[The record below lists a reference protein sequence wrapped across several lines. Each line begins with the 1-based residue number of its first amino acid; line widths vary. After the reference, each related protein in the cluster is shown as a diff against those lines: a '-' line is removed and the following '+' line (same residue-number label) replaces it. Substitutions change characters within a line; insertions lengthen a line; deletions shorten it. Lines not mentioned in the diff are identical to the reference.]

1 MPKRRSLFLRLTL
14 ATMVLGMALLAPSA
28 TVAQTDY
35 PLRPIRIVVPSGPGS
50 APDLIP
56 RLLGEALTARWGQPV
71 VVEHRPGAGGNLG
84 AEFVFK
90 APPDG
95 YTLLSTWSSP
105 LVINQSLYAKI
116 NYDPAAFAVIAV
128 IATSPN
134 VLVVHPKVPATS
146 LAGLAA
152 YAKANPG
159 TLTYA
164 SVGIGGTPHLA
175 MEMLKA
181 AAGIEIRRI
190 PYNRGLA
197 PAITDTLAGQVD
209 MVFGNLAD
217 VRTHIANGAVK
228 ALGVGSER
236 RVAELPDVPAIAEL
250 YPGYLNVAWY
260 AFVAP
265 PKTPGAIVRK
275 LADAIAETLQR
286 PDVARRMRELGLT
299 TLTLSPAA
307 TAAFIKD
314 EAARWGKAIRDAG
327 IKAD

>member
-1 MPKRRSLFLRLTL
+1 M
-14 ATMVLGMALLAPSA
+14 
-28 TVAQTDY
+28 
-35 PLRPIRIVVPSGPGS
+35 
-50 APDLIP
+50 
-56 RLLGEALTARWGQPV
+56 
-71 VVEHRPGAGGNLG
+71 
-84 AEFVFK
+84 
-90 APPDG
+90 
-95 YTLLSTWSSP
+95 
-105 LVINQSLYAKI
+105 
-116 NYDPAAFAVIAV
+116 

-152 YAKANPG
+152 YAKANPDK
-159 TLTYA
+159 LTYA

-175 MEMLKA
+175 MEMLKS

-236 RVAELPDVPAIAEL
+236 RIAELPDVPAIAEL

-265 PKTPGAIVRK
+265 PKTPDAIVRK
-275 LADAIAETLQR
+275 LADAIAETLER

>member
-1 MPKRRSLFLRLTL
+1 MPKGRFPIVRLAIAAMVVL
-14 ATMVLGMALLAPSA
+14 AASGAVL
-28 TVAQTDY
+28 AQSDY
-35 PLRPIRIVVPSGPGS
+35 PSRPIRIVVPSGPGG

-71 VVEHRPGAGGNLG
+71 VIEHRPGAGGNLG

-90 APPDG
+90 AAPDG

-105 LVINQSLYAKI
+105 LVVNQSLYAKI
-116 NYDPAAFAVIAV
+116 NYDPAAFVVIAV
-128 IATSPN
+128 IASSPN
-134 VLVVHPKVPATS
+134 VLVVHPRLPVAS
-146 LAGLAA
+146 LAELAA
-152 YAKANPG
+152 YAKANPDK
-159 TLTYA
+159 LTYA

-181 AAGIEIRRI
+181 VAGIEIRRI

-217 VRTHIANGAVK
+217 VRSHIANGAVK
-228 ALGVGSER
+228 ALGVGSETR
-236 RVAELPDVPAIAEL
+236 IPELPNVPAIAEH

-265 PKTPGAIVRK
+265 PKTPDTVARK
-275 LADAIAETLQR
+275 LSDAIAETLQR

-299 TLTLSPAA
+299 ILALSPAE
-307 TAAFIKD
+307 TAAFIQS
-314 EAARWGKAIRDAG
+314 ETTRWGKAIRDAG
-327 IKAD
+327 IRAD